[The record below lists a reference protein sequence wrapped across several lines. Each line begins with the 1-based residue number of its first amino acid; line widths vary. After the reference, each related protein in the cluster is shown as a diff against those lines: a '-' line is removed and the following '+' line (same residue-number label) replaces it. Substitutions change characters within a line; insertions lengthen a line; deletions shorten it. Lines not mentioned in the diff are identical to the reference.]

1 MVIDQCLM
9 MSDAFLKLLVKFVH
23 LFRQRGILFAYLVL
37 AQFRKPVSK
46 YAKLA
51 GQVYGHD
58 AEDIVEAKAGDS
70 NVIQAYCLLKEMA
83 IIFNTFNRIYVKI
96 LSKEMRYVSIE

>member
-1 MVIDQCLM
+1 M
-9 MSDAFLKLLVKFVH
+9 H

>member
-1 MVIDQCLM
+1 M
-9 MSDAFLKLLVKFVH
+9 H
-23 LFRQRGILFAYLVL
+23 LFRQRRILFAYLVL

-51 GQVYGHD
+51 GQVHGHD

-70 NVIQAYCLLKEMA
+70 NVIQAYCL
-83 IIFNTFNRIYVKI
+83 
-96 LSKEMRYVSIE
+96 

>member
-1 MVIDQCLM
+1 M
-9 MSDAFLKLLVKFVH
+9 H
-23 LFRQRGILFAYLVL
+23 
-37 AQFRKPVSK
+37 
-46 YAKLA
+46 
-51 GQVYGHD
+51 GHD

-96 LSKEMRYVSIE
+96 LSKEMRYASIE